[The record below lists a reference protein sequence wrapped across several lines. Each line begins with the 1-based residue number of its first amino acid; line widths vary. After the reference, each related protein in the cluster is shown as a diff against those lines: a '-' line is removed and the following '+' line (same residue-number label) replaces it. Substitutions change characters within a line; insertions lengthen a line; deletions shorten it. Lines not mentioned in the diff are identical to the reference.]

1 MPNKIAPFL
10 WFDKQAGEAID
21 FYTAIFPNS
30 RIHFI
35 RRYPADYQVGPQ
47 ADMAG
52 RVLTAA
58 FELAGMQFFALD
70 GGPQFQINPSISFY
84 VQCASAEEIGT
95 LWEQLAAGGSV
106 LMPLQEYPF
115 SARFGWVRDR
125 FGITWQLSLDG
136 APLQIVPFLT
146 FTQSQHGKAEEAI
159 RFYASLFADS
169 GVDALLRYEAGE
181 EGDEGTLRFARFRL
195 GGQPFMAIDGGTSHD
210 FTFNEAISLYVDCID
225 QAEQDA
231 LWNSLSAVPEAEQCG
246 WLKDRY
252 GVSWQIVPSAL
263 GPLMSDPDPA
273 RSRRV
278 TEALMQMKK
287 IDIPA
292 LERARDGA

>member
-1 MPNKIAPFL
+1 MSSKIAPFL

-21 FYTAIFPNS
+21 FYTAVFPNS
-30 RIHFI
+30 RIVHI
-35 RRYPADYQVGPQ
+35 QRYPDDYQVGPVP
-47 ADMAG
+47 DMAG
-52 RVLTAA
+52 RILTAE
-58 FELAGMQFFALD
+58 FELAGARFFALD
-70 GGPQFQINPSISFY
+70 GGPHFQINPSVSFY
-84 VQCASAEEIGT
+84 VQCASAEEIDA

-115 SARFGWVRDR
+115 SPRFGWVKDR
-125 FGITWQLSLDG
+125 FGVTWQLSLDG
-136 APLQIVPFLT
+136 IPLQIVPFLT
-146 FTQSQHGKAEEAI
+146 FTGPQHGKAEEAI
-159 RFYASLFADS
+159 RFYTALFADS
-169 GVDALLRYEAGE
+169 GVDALLRYDAGE
-181 EGDEGTLRFARFRL
+181 EGDEGTLRFARFHL

-210 FTFNEAISLYVDCID
+210 FTFNEAISLYVDCMD

-231 LWNSLSAVPEAEQCG
+231 LWQGLSAVPEAEQCG

-252 GVSWQIVPSAL
+252 GISWQIVPSAL
-263 GPLMSDPDPA
+263 GPLMSDPDPE

-292 LERARDGA
+292 LERARAGA